1 MVAFEFLFSLYRASG
16 VADFH
21 NDFGQFRG
29 AMFLKINLLGN
40 MLLPANGVKGLT
52 GKNELNILRKKN
64 ISGNDSGPHHSLPS
78 DVSVPSIFS
87 LSAII
92 YILSLKIEFVTV
104 DEIPI

>member
-1 MVAFEFLFSLYRASG
+1 M
-16 VADFH
+16 
-21 NDFGQFRG
+21 
-29 AMFLKINLLGN
+29 
-40 MLLPANGVKGLT
+40 KGLT

-64 ISGNDSGPHHSLPS
+64 ISGNDSGPHHSVPS
-78 DVSVPSIFS
+78 DVSVPKIFS